1 MDLKQLSEEI
11 DYLKKRLANLEHEKL
26 NSMIPYGV
34 KVPFEVEIPGDINEY
49 YTVNTRGELQVL
61 SFYANSIQGQL
72 YKRGEA
78 FEYEE
83 DAFAHDKEKILLKK
97 LEDWAEEHNGDWY
110 PDWEDCDDKFYIAYH
125 HGLGWFKVC
134 SDMRVNSFN
143 KLPYFKSNELAL
155 EFIEEFGDE
164 IKEVLL

>member
-11 DYLKKRLANLEHEKL
+11 DYLKERIANLEHEKL
-26 NSMIPYGV
+26 NRMIPYGV

-49 YTVNTRGELQVL
+49 YTINTRGELQIL

-72 YKRGEA
+72 YRRGEA

-97 LEDWAEEHNGDWY
+97 LEDWADWRNGDWY
-110 PDWEDCDDKFYIAYH
+110 PNWEDCDDKFYIAYD
-125 HGLGWFKVC
+125 HGLDWFKVC
-134 SDMRVNSFN
+134 SNMRVNAFH
-143 KLPYFKSNELAL
+143 KLPYFKSEELAR